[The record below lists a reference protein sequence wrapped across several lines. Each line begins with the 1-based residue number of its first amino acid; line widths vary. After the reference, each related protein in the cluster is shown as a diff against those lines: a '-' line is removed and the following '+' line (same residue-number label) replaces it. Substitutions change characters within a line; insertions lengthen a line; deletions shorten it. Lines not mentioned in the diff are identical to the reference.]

1 MHTDELIKGL
11 NAIIPDGISIQ
22 DFVMVTNTDN
32 ITAKQVLDVFIK
44 NDIGQFD
51 GDTIYFKTGDKM
63 SAALLIISNGAQI
76 ENVAEH
82 LDWKD
87 FEDLVAQ
94 ILEIKGFDTVKNM
107 ILTKPRMEID
117 VIGTNHGI
125 TMLIDCK
132 HWKKLSNSAL
142 NTIVLKQIERVKHY
156 VTKTGEIIAVP
167 VIVTLNQEQIQ
178 FINKVPIVP
187 IQQFSSFIDEFYG
200 NLDQMKSIEK

>member
-32 ITAKQVLDVFIK
+32 ITAKQVLDVFI
-44 NDIGQFD
+44 
-51 GDTIYFKTGDKM
+51 
-63 SAALLIISNGAQI
+63 SNGAQI

-94 ILEIKGFDTVKNM
+94 ILEIKGFDTIKNM

-167 VIVTLNQEQIQ
+167 VIVTLYQEQIQ